1 MSYCIQVIFLLLLIS
16 GDIETNP
23 GPCSQTQYTIDIFHL
38 NIRSIRKKIDSL
50 ISLVTDFDILCF
62 TETHLDASI
71 LDQNVSFEGFD
82 TIFRKDRN
90 SFGGGILV
98 YISNSLSVNRRTD
111 LEPANIECILIEIRD
126 PTGNFLLCCTYR
138 PPNSDKSFWRN
149 HSWSIDKASD
159 ISNKI
164 VIVGDLNV
172 DFLNIPHTHPVNEIL
187 TSIFRKQNQ

>member
-1 MSYCIQVIFLLLLIS
+1 M
-16 GDIETNP
+16 
-23 GPCSQTQYTIDIFHL
+23 
-38 NIRSIRKKIDSL
+38 
-50 ISLVTDFDILCF
+50 
-62 TETHLDASI
+62 
-71 LDQNVSFEGFD
+71 SFEGFD

-98 YISNSLSVNRRTD
+98 YISNSLSVSRRAD
-111 LEPANIECILIEIRD
+111 LEPANIECIWIEIRD

-138 PPNSDKSFWRN
+138 PRNSDKSFWRN
-149 HSWSIDKASD
+149 LSWSIDKASD

-187 TSIFRKQNQ
+187 TSQFLENKISEPTRVTQSTSTLIDPLLATNEVSVFDSGTLGVDENISDHLCTYISV